1 MRGFNGY
8 KQVVGRKRHILV
20 DTENSLL
27 SAVSDLLLLWRGQAH
42 PNRRQEPAGCGYAR
56 SPEQDQVGAL
66 SWGLTPQ
73 TP

>member
-27 SAVSDLLLLWRGQAH
+27 SAVSDYFFSGGGRRIQTGVKSQPVAAMHGPQSKTRWARFRG
-42 PNRRQEPAGCGYAR
+42 
-56 SPEQDQVGAL
+56 V
-66 SWGLTPQ
+66 
-73 TP
+73 